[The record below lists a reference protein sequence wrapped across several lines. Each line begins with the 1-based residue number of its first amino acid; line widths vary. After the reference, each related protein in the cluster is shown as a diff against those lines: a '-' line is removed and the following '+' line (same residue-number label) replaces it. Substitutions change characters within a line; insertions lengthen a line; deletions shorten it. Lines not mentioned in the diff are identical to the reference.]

1 VAASNIVELGTIVV
15 EVVEYGQAVL
25 AAVAVGLG
33 APRPGERPGVLA
45 STDALPPPVL
55 PAEVPLVRG
64 DAAAGPEVRR
74 VVGLHLLQE
83 VLDLGGVVHG
93 DHPHP
98 TAGAVLTGLS
108 PREGVTSLPP
118 AEQVVPPLP
127 LVVATPSRALGGGR
141 GRLDGGR
148 RPVHNLVS
156 RAHQLTR
163 GGGAKGRRSRIRGE
177 GRSRS
182 IV

>member
-1 VAASNIVELGTIVV
+1 VAASNIVEFGTIVV
-15 EVVEYGQAVL
+15 EVVEYGQTVL
-25 AAVAVGLG
+25 ATVTVGLG
-33 APRPGERPGVLA
+33 APRPGERPGVLS
-45 STDALPPPVL
+45 STDALLPSVL

-74 VVGLHLLQE
+74 VVGLHLPQE
-83 VLDLGGVVHG
+83 VLDLGGGVHG

-108 PREGVTSLPP
+108 PREGIPSLPP

-127 LVVATPSRALGGGR
+127 LVVPTPSGALGGGR
-141 GRLDGGR
+141 GRLDSGR
-148 RPVHNLVS
+148 RSVHHLVS
-156 RAHQLTR
+156 RADQLTR
-163 GGGAKGRRSRIRGE
+163 GGSKGRRSRIRGK